1 MEAGGVSGPGSATAL
16 GHMSSQCS
24 SSKAGGEEK
33 VEKKGEKEESL
44 TSACSVCGSPAAAH
58 LHYGAV
64 SCYSCR
70 AFFRRGQPK
79 QIRSI
84 E

>member
-1 MEAGGVSGPGSATAL
+1 MLDVWLQVGVMGSDEESGGGGGGGAGAGGG
-16 GHMSSQCS
+16 
-24 SSKAGGEEK
+24 AGRLK
-33 VEKKGEKEESL
+33 EKEEILS
-44 TSACSVCGSPAAAH
+44 SACSVCGSPAAAH

-79 QIRSI
+79 QVR
-84 E
+84 